1 VKARRETVGETVGHA
16 TMMRLQ
22 RLTLAALALLSS
34 THAQRNEIP
43 QHLSPA
49 EKQAL
54 LDKGYNPDGV
64 HKEKIEAIARK
75 TRAMDQ
81 HSQEFLNTYE
91 EKVALFTDTLISFR
105 KQRLA
110 QLPPGTANRSGVTP
124 LGITLWADARLQA
137 LFNIRR
143 YTIHDPEINS
153 IHPEENEENVGF
165 MPSEL
170 RVMEELGIQPYWEDA
185 FTLVSGRM
193 KYRQYF
199 HPEDDM
205 PLGGMLWLGAARDPS
220 LVYKGE
226 IKVSEVLGADGESH
240 WVTSEASNTTRL
252 KVSSKQSEQPKKRR
266 QHERVS
272 LSDNKGDYGS
282 ENLLGTSLDD
292 VAKSDFYPKQ
302 SSFMP
307 DDFNP
312 ASETREFTV
321 KVQCNVLDKLMIY
334 DQTRSFQLRNIE
346 NRKLLRLCRKHG
358 ITGMAGR
365 QGGLKFY
372 LSALREGGDI
382 LIFTD
387 KVVAEPSW
395 ATTKEL
401 SEAEIWAAHHN
412 NAETSRY
419 KNAVLA
425 LPEEDQHILV
435 GIMTKMQEDVAKNGE
450 AGKAS
455 QEKWA
460 AFLEKH
466 RIEMPVTVTP
476 EAYAAA
482 RKQAHD
488 EL

>member
-1 VKARRETVGETVGHA
+1 
-16 TMMRLQ
+16 M
-22 RLTLAALALLSS
+22 
-34 THAQRNEIP
+34 
-43 QHLSPA
+43 
-49 EKQAL
+49 
-54 LDKGYNPDGV
+54 
-64 HKEKIEAIARK
+64 
-75 TRAMDQ
+75 
-81 HSQEFLNTYE
+81 
-91 EKVALFTDTLISFR
+91 
-105 KQRLA
+105 
-110 QLPPGTANRSGVTP
+110 TP

-153 IHPEENEENVGF
+153 IHPEENEGNVGF

-170 RVMEELGIQPYWEDA
+170 RVMEEVGIQPYWEDA
-185 FTLVSGRM
+185 FTLISGRM

-199 HPEDDM
+199 DPEDDM

-226 IKVSEVLGADGESH
+226 VKVSEVLGADGESH

-252 KVSSKQSEQPKKRR
+252 KVSSKESEQPKKRR
-266 QHERVS
+266 QHERVP
-272 LSDNKGDYGS
+272 LS
-282 ENLLGTSLDD
+282 
-292 VAKSDFYPKQ
+292 
-302 SSFMP
+302 
-307 DDFNP
+307 
-312 ASETREFTV
+312 
-321 KVQCNVLDKLMIY
+321 
-334 DQTRSFQLRNIE
+334 E

-358 ITGMAGR
+358 ITGMGGPKA
-365 QGGLKFY
+365 GLKFY

-395 ATTKEL
+395 AKTKEL

-419 KNAVLA
+419 KQAVLA
-425 LPEEDQHILV
+425 LPEKDQHILV
-435 GIMTKMQEDVAKNGE
+435 GIMTKIQEDVAKHGE

-460 AFLEKH
+460 AFLKKH

-476 EAYAAA
+476 ESYAAA